1 MAPIT
6 PCGPGK
12 RWQQGGNNGH
22 GGHEQHH
29 ESSCPTAV
37 AVGAPATT
45 LGGPTA
51 VAHGQE
57 PAGVSPVSPSLRS
70 IQGLDAGHTVLEAVG
85 PEAGHVVIHDLH
97 LAPGVPRV
105 LKQVDL
111 VVGAVL
117 GERAAQGLSPEPPSA
132 VASSAQPYS
141 QSGGAGGTSGCRCCG
156 CWTTSPSGGSRPS
169 PARTA
174 PRRRPGARSPATC
187 RTPGSGGCSPCH
199 PLGLL
204 HLPQPR
210 LTGQTPPGWSPPSPS
225 PSR

>member
-1 MAPIT
+1 MMGT
-6 PCGPGK
+6 
-12 RWQQGGNNGH
+12 
-22 GGHEQHH
+22 
-29 ESSCPTAV
+29 SS
-37 AVGAPATT
+37 AVGAAAHCGGCARHPCHHPGGSNHGATDRNL
-45 LGGPTA
+45 LGCPL
-51 VAHGQE
+51 E
-57 PAGVSPVSPSLRS
+57 PVGVSPVSPSLRS
-70 IQGLDAGHTVLEAVG
+70 VQGFDTGHAVLEAVG
-85 PEAGHVVIHDLH
+85 PEAGDVVIHDLH
-97 LAPGVPRV
+97 LPPGVSRV

-117 GERAAQGLSPEPPSA
+117 GARAGQGLPPA
-132 VASSAQPYS
+132 LQFPVATPAQPNS

-187 RTPGSGGCSPCH
+187 GTPASGGCSPCH
-199 PLGLL
+199 PSGLL
-204 HLPQPR
+204 HLPHPR